1 RRVRKLARAVVEGA
15 LAAAHSAEI
24 EAQDRTILRNVALLG
39 VDSVQCPLAR
49 REEAWGRLAAEL
61 TENDM
66 ADAAAV
72 VGLEDLPALADA
84 ILAGQVR
91 GRTIVDV
98 RK

>member
-1 RRVRKLARAVVEGA
+1 RDSLDIESYLARAQQRQLE
-15 LAAAHSAEI
+15 
-24 EAQDRTILRNVALLG
+24 
-39 VDSVQCPLAR
+39 VDQKIQ
-49 REEAWGRLAAEL
+49 EAWGRLAAEL